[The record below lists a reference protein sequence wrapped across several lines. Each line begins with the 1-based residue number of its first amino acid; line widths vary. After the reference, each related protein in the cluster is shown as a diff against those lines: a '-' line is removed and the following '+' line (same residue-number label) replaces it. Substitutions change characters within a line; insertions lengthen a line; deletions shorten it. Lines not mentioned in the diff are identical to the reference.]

1 MYVTHYQAE
10 AMALSDRIL
19 VMKNG
24 VVQQVA
30 SPLEV
35 YTRPTN
41 RFVFSFIGLSNFTE
55 MAVTATHMQL
65 DGADAAF
72 PAGCAPDAAIV
83 QAGRGLV
90 ASRPNEIDFVDEGGV
105 CGIVERRTFLGELL
119 DYQVRVGQQSVRV
132 QKGRYD
138 RGPQEGENCRLHFLK
153 PLWFPVENAD

>member
-153 PLWFPVENAD
+153 PLWFSVESAD